1 MDNLGN
7 MKSLENCQIV
17 CNNAALATGSQP
29 GLQFPCG
36 GYEAPRVERRG
47 SSGRAGKISSR
58 RATANI
64 ATAGIGS
71 RLFILA
77 CYFYSVPLRLPRL
90 HFAIRVFEGR
100 KDGHLCD
107 SSLRSIQFLS
117 LLPFYLRVSFRETTT
132 PALSRLRRNCLDCL
146 DLFCFFLFVF
156 SSIVNYRGKDLFRFL
171 ERRLMNESS
180 RPFVE
185 ERIYI

>member
-77 CYFYSVPLRLPRL
+77 CYFPCLSACRASTLRFGCSKGERTDTYATLLSDPSNFSLFSHFIFAFLFAKQPPPRCL
-90 HFAIRVFEGR
+90 VYVETV
-100 KDGHLCD
+100 
-107 SSLRSIQFLS
+107 SI
-117 LLPFYLRVSFRETTT
+117 VST
-132 PALSRLRRNCLDCL
+132 S
-146 DLFCFFLFVF
+146 FVF
-156 SSIVNYRGKDLFRFL
+156 SSLFFPL
-171 ERRLMNESS
+171 SLIIEG
-180 RPFVE
+180 
-185 ERIYI
+185 RIYLDFSNEV